1 MFEQTLKKLT
11 IYYKEV
17 VSIWYFTFLIAL
29 KAHMKKD
36 YTIENIKLIS
46 KNIND
51 ACVKEKNFK
60 EIIELDIA
68 NVTHKKR
75 IEDNLSIE

>member
-1 MFEQTLKKLT
+1 
-11 IYYKEV
+11 
-17 VSIWYFTFLIAL
+17 
-29 KAHMKKD
+29 MKKD
-36 YTIENIKLIS
+36 YTIENIELIS

-51 ACVKEKNFK
+51 ACVKEKKIFR